1 METGKSQWD
10 LKEIFGALWKKTVR
24 MTETVRNIR
33 LMLLI
38 PNRQNPLA
46 VYSNKRTDR
55 ALYMRRKVLSF
66 FF

>member
-1 METGKSQWD
+1 MGFKRN
-10 LKEIFGALWKKTVR
+10 LWKKTVR

-55 ALYMRRKVLSF
+55 ALYMRHEKRMSK
-66 FF
+66 